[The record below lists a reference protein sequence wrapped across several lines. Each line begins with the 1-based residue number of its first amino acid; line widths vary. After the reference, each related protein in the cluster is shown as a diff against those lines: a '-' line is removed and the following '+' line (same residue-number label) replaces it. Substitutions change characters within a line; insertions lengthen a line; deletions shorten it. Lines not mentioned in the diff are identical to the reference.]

1 MCKQCEKGRGDH
13 GSEGKRGIEETEGG
27 GAGILKGGC
36 NLVLGGKEGE
46 EEGKEGNAQ
55 PGESLVVGT
64 EAVAAH
70 HVVIIMVCQLGQRG
84 GKKSGE

>member
-36 NLVLGGKEGE
+36 DLVLGGKEGE

-70 HVVIIMVCQLGQRG
+70 HVVIIMVSIRSKRG
-84 GKKSGE
+84 

>member
-1 MCKQCEKGRGDH
+1 LCKQCEKGRGDH

-36 NLVLGGKEGE
+36 DLVLGGEEGE
-46 EEGKEGNAQ
+46 EEGEEGNAQ

-70 HVVIIMVCQLGQRG
+70 HVVIIMVSISSKRG
-84 GKKSGE
+84 